1 MQRFTTEVSSYTF
14 TRRQDSTGY
23 TCPSRTLP
31 APKSL
36 IQSTIPHSVHHPIH
50 LRRPTRLIY
59 AYPNTPSTAPSTPHP
74 TPQRTKHPPIGL
86 QSHLSATL
94 INRPREVRMCPG
106 YNVSRVKV
114 THIPATDA
122 DRTFIIISFQFPGP
136 RWIYPCM
143 SQVREVLFAPMR
155 NSNQGLHGAR
165 C

>member
-1 MQRFTTEVSSYTF
+1 MSISHP
-14 TRRQDSTGY
+14 TRPQ
-23 TCPSRTLP
+23 
-31 APKSL
+31 
-36 IQSTIPHSVHHPIH
+36 IPHSVHHPIH

-143 SQVREVLFAPMR
+143 SQVCEVLFAPMR
-155 NSNQGLHGAR
+155 ISNQGSMAHVVSVGSAYEADYGGR
-165 C
+165 RGV